1 MATEHLHKLEEDGS
15 LLGNGVSHGNGPLEE
30 GEEAVVGGEVT
41 LEEDTEQL
49 EEGVHILRV
58 VPGDSRGGGGG
69 KGEGRGRQKRR
80 GRRRGRKI
88 GRRRRRRRGRR
99 RREEEGEEEEEE
111 GEEEEE
117 EEREREEGEE
127 GGAGG
132 KRARIHVRMYE
143 QS

>member
-69 KGEGRGRQKRR
+69 KGEE
-80 GRRRGRKI
+80 
-88 GRRRRRRRGRR
+88 
-99 RREEEGEEEEEE
+99 REAEEEE
-111 GEEEEE
+111 GEEEGEEDREE
-117 EEREREEGEE
+117 EEEEEQGEGEE
-127 GGAGG
+127 GRGGGACTY
-132 KRARIHVRMYE
+132 V
-143 QS
+143 